1 MVLEPEVVVQAPG
14 VMFLDDEDRS
24 VAGGADGLDLA
35 AERLRGRAA
44 IPLASVLGEV
54 GDDRVGGGVAL
65 GVVVAGGVR

>member
-1 MVLEPEVVVQAPG
+1 MTSNTMGSAVGSRQSAIGNGRLLVDGA
-14 VMFLDDEDRS
+14 LDKARN
-24 VAGGADGLDLA
+24 LT
-35 AERLRGRAA
+35 